1 MQVVPLALICVGFD
15 LIFLQASA
23 APGDMDLIDYAYPDG
38 KTLLVAK

>member
-1 MQVVPLALICVGFD
+1 MQVLPLAVICVGLD
-15 LIFLQASA
+15 IIFLHASA